1 MDIRQNPLWLSI
13 PLGSIFR
20 TDIRLSIWTIVVAL
34 VLCLNFGWQ
43 LGLVLS
49 GLLLGS
55 ILVHELAHIMA
66 ARQTGGS
73 GHEILLWPLGG
84 LAMATPAPVL
94 FSELW
99 TVLAGPLSNGLI
111 CLACLPFAMSTQ
123 MVSQCI
129 VLLGLPSVDLA
140 REPVESVIFLLFSV
154 NFKLLVL
161 NLCLPIY
168 PLDCSQLIYAVGK
181 IYWDRHTARIGT
193 LWIGLI
199 AGLVLMFVGAYWQA
213 IEVVLLASILF
224 GFCQYEFVV
233 TQLARPYDDSFMGYD
248 FSQGYTSLEIDDDRE
263 SRRPGFF
270 EQWRLDRAEKKRQKE
285 LLQKIET
292 ERRLD
297 ELLEKVHLHGMAS
310 LTAEERRFLEKAST
324 RYRSQGKE

>member
-20 TDIRLSIWTIVVAL
+20 TDIRLSIWTIVIAL

-49 GLLLGS
+49 ALLLGS
-55 ILVHELAHIMA
+55 ILVHELAHILA

-84 LAMATPAPVL
+84 LAMATPAPTL
-94 FSELW
+94 ASEIW

-111 CLACLPFAMSTQ
+111 CLACLPFAMAAQ
-123 MVSQCI
+123 MVPQSL
-129 VLLGLPSVDLA
+129 VLLGLPPIDLA
-140 REPVESVIFLLFSV
+140 REPLESVILLLFSL

-168 PLDCSQLIYAVGK
+168 PLDCSQLILAVGK
-181 IYWDRHTARIGT
+181 VYWDRQTARIGT

-199 AGLVLMFVGAYWQA
+199 AGLILMFAGAYWQS

-248 FSQGYTSLEIDDDRE
+248 FSQGYTSLEMDDDRE
-263 SRRPGFF
+263 SRRPSFL
-270 EQWRLDRAEKKRQKE
+270 EQWRRDRAEKKRQKE
-285 LLQKIET
+285 LLQKLET

-297 ELLEKVHLHGMAS
+297 ELLEKVHQLGMAS
-310 LTAEERRFLEKAST
+310 LTADERRFLQKAST
-324 RYRSQGKE
+324 RYKSPEKE